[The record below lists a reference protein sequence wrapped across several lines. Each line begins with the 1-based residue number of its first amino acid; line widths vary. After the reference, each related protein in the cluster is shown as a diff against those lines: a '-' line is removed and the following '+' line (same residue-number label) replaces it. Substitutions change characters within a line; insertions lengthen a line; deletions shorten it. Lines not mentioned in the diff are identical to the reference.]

1 MAHIRMTAARRR
13 AIAEADRRWHDE
25 QMAKSPYAGFH
36 LSLHIRRIGKI
47 IVPVM
52 LLVDDMPE
60 QWQQAILA
68 TGDYSAVPMFLMT
81 PPGAA
86 SLRRIIALR
95 LYHLPA

>member
-25 QMAKSPYAGFH
+25 QMTKSPYAGFH
-36 LSLHIRRIGKI
+36 LSLRVPKVGKV
-47 IVPVM
+47 IVPIM

-86 SLRRIIALR
+86 SLRRIIATR
-95 LYHLPA
+95 QYYLPA